1 MMNGFQ
7 HGMNP
12 AWWVLMSLFWIALI
26 ALIVWAAVRLLPGRS
41 TEAPRQINTERPEEI
56 LDRRL
61 AAGEIDPD
69 TYDTLRA
76 KLGGGA
82 LSGK

>member
-1 MMNGFQ
+1 MMNGF
-7 HGMNP
+7 HNGMDP
-12 AWWVLMSLFWIALI
+12 GWWVLMSLLWIALI

-41 TEAPRQINTERPEEI
+41 PEAPRQIDAERPEEI

-61 AAGEIDPD
+61 ATGEIDPD

-82 LSGK
+82 LSGR

>member
-1 MMNGFQ
+1 MMNGF
-7 HGMNP
+7 HNGMDP
-12 AWWVLMSLFWIALI
+12 GWWVLISLLWIALI

-41 TEAPRQINTERPEEI
+41 AEVPRQIDAERPEEI

-61 AAGEIDPD
+61 ASGEIDPD
-69 TYDTLRA
+69 TYDTVRA

-82 LSGK
+82 LGGR